1 MLHGISASYKGA
13 QYDSVYCWLKY
24 LWNSQLVFFPR
35 TRNLRIEI
43 FLLNQDFRRHFLELL
58 AIWWAHFSASRLMY
72 IAIKQSQVVGLYM
85 LPILTRSVATLEDS
99 INHITT
105 CPCLLSGFSALLIDG
120 REYISFGAGND
131 AFSFAQA
138 ERGCKDRGFSLIKS
152 LPNRIK
158 NSLAEVARNSCRTLN
173 VWLDQ
178 CHGETCTYYKF
189 AWHGPVPVTGPLQ
202 NLKASNASFFQTTCV
217 KGKISTTVCLPYW
230 ETPVSRMTQ
239 CLLKYVNLI

>member
-1 MLHGISASYKGA
+1 
-13 QYDSVYCWLKY
+13 
-24 LWNSQLVFFPR
+24 
-35 TRNLRIEI
+35 
-43 FLLNQDFRRHFLELL
+43 
-58 AIWWAHFSASRLMY
+58 
-72 IAIKQSQVVGLYM
+72 M

-105 CPCLLSGFSALLIDG
+105 CPCLLSGFSALIIDG
-120 REYISFGAGND
+120 RKYITFGARND
-131 AFSFAQA
+131 TFSFVQA
-138 ERGCKDRGFSLIKS
+138 KSGCEGREFSLIKS

-158 NSLAEVARNSCRTLN
+158 NSLAYVARSSGRTLN

-189 AWHGPVPVTGPLQ
+189 PSDGSAPVTGSLQ
-202 NLKASNASFFQTTCV
+202 NRTASNASFFQTTCV